1 MPYLA
6 AFTVYTSAM
15 RILIDTDAFC
25 KLATG
30 GLLTE
35 SMRLLK
41 TDISEC
47 ERLAALP
54 YMLER
59 GTLREVYGA
68 ARCDELIPIA
78 RKMPLVKLSDAA
90 WLHLLTP
97 VADIDPGEAHL
108 FAKAAETDYLLLTGD
123 KRALR
128 ALKNITGIGELLE
141 GRIVVLET
149 ILLELC
155 DRLGMDEVRRRTEVL
170 GEIDTVVRICFAGSV
185 SDPVTCLR
193 SYFQNLANEV
203 SPLALWSPSS
213 ATLT

>member
-1 MPYLA
+1 
-6 AFTVYTSAM
+6 M

-41 TDISEC
+41 TDLSEC

-59 GTLREVYGA
+59 GTLRAMYGA

-78 RKMPLVKLSDAA
+78 RKMPLVKLSNAA
-90 WLHLLTP
+90 WLHLITP
-97 VADIDPGEAHL
+97 VPDIDPGEAQL
-108 FAKAAETDYLLLTGD
+108 FAKAAETDYLLLTSD

-128 ALKNITGIGELLE
+128 ALKNITGIAKLLA
-141 GRIVVLET
+141 GRIVVLES

-155 DRLGMDEVRRRTEVL
+155 DRLGMQEVRRRTEVL
-170 GEIDTVVRICFAGSV
+170 GEIDTVVRICFADPI
-185 SDPVTCLR
+185 SDPIICLM
-193 SYFQNLANEV
+193 SYFQSLANEV
-203 SPLALWSPSS
+203 RPLALWSPSL
-213 ATLT
+213 AELT